1 MTRRS
6 KTMKERTYY
15 STRGRTT
22 FQRTMNYDERFYDH
36 IMTMKQQDI
45 LGNYKHSI
53 QCKNT
58 TGGQGCEHS
67 SRNMSRDVELAN
79 NIKLTETHQNQHS
92 NQWRQPNP
100 HVPFPIAPWIKSWTC
115 HQSMDTI
122 LSWSW

>member
-45 LGNYKHSI
+45 LGTTNI
-53 QCKNT
+53 QFSARTLLVARVANIHQEICPGMWNLPT
-58 TGGQGCEHS
+58 T
-67 SRNMSRDVELAN
+67 
-79 NIKLTETHQNQHS
+79 
-92 NQWRQPNP
+92 
-100 HVPFPIAPWIKSWTC
+100 
-115 HQSMDTI
+115 
-122 LSWSW
+122 